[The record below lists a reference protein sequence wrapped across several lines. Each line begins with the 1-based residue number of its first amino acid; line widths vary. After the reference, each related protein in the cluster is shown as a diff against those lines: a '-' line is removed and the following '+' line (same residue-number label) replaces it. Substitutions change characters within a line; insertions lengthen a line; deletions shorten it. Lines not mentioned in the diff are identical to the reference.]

1 MQLEVTY
8 SYTSP
13 DNDNLQGYRLAL
25 SATGT
30 DIPSEVFVCQ
40 RRVPSATD
48 PAYNDLPD
56 KFISLAD
63 PVDLEQYPAGSPDLG
78 GQVPFYRVSEITL
91 VFRTVQELEETKVML
106 DADIR
111 ELVHSLKTM
120 EAATVTEEISYA

>member
-1 MQLEVTY
+1 MNLTVTY
-8 SYTSP
+8 TQTQP
-13 DNDNLQGYRLAL
+13 TENLQGYRLAL
-25 SATGT
+25 VAVGT
-30 DIPSEVFVCQ
+30 DMPSEIFVCQ

-91 VFRTVQELEETKVML
+91 VFRTIQELEETKVML